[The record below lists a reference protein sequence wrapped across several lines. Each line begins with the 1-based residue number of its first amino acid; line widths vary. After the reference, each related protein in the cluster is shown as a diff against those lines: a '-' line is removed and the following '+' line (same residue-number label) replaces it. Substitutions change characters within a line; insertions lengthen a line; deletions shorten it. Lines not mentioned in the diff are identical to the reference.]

1 MKKRKE
7 EYTEI
12 VKEAISY
19 IKNVESLQELETQLG
34 EELTDELLTQI
45 SKKLKKKKKSNRALN
60 RNYRNNGDEEL
71 ALEVGIEFQELLKTD
86 KKFRLMRN
94 QSTSIEQKPATSKTS
109 RISKLEM
116 RRKKVISDIELINY
130 WISEEAREDFNTYK
144 STEFYNE
151 RVSILRG
158 LQKNMLKRYK
168 NKLHTK
174 KK

>member
-45 SKKLKKKKKSNRALN
+45 SKKLISMKKSNRALN

-71 ALEVGIEFQELLKTD
+71 AID
-86 KKFRLMRN
+86 
-94 QSTSIEQKPATSKTS
+94 SP
-109 RISKLEM
+109 
-116 RRKKVISDIELINY
+116 Y
-130 WISEEAREDFNTYK
+130 NTYK
-144 STEFYNE
+144 YT
-151 RVSILRG
+151 G
-158 LQKNMLKRYK
+158 LPSRTLKNR
-168 NKLHTK
+168 
-174 KK
+174 